1 MSLYGMLDD
10 GLTAFT
16 AALTTVGIDTT
27 NLRMTRQGRQRF
39 VLEFYDID
47 SGAAVRPW
55 GSTAYTPT
63 EILELMQFA
72 VTALELPPAESGA
85 RHRDP
90 ATSRNSHHRS

>member
-1 MSLYGMLDD
+1 MLDD
-10 GLTAFT
+10 GLAALT

-27 NLRMTRQGRQRF
+27 NLVMTRQGRRRF
-39 VLEFYDID
+39 VLEFHDTE
-47 SGAAVRPW
+47 SGTAVRPW

-72 VTALELPPAESGA
+72 VTALDLPPVESGA

-90 ATSRNSHHRS
+90 GDEQ